1 MIFKGL
7 KLRVLLLLMGIL
19 FSALFFQYMV
29 IDSDVMIENFKYSYS
44 TSKSHVESA
53 AKDARK
59 RSNAAVKKQ
68 NKAAQKQNKKNKK
81 KNKNWSYQR
90 GQNTSSYSDTND
102 DCKCIDEAPP
112 DEGRAS
118 ARFRELNPHSE

>member
-1 MIFKGL
+1 
-7 KLRVLLLLMGIL
+7 MGIL
-19 FSALFFQYMV
+19 LTSLFIQYMA
-29 IDSDVMIENFKYSYS
+29 IDSHVMIENFKNSYS
-44 TSKSHVESA
+44 TSKSHVEYA

-81 KNKNWSYQR
+81 KNKNSSDQR

-102 DCKCIDEAPP
+102 NENVAEPKVTPVTLDANAVDSAVKKIFSKCIQ
-112 DEGRAS
+112 
-118 ARFRELNPHSE
+118 